1 MPLYKYKAK
10 NLDGKVIKG
19 KIDIENSEELRKLLR
34 ERGFFLVDYEDSGM
48 SINIDLGMFRKI
60 PKKDIS
66 IFCREMYFSLTSG
79 ISIVQSLEIVKE
91 QIENKKLKNIL
102 YNVFDDIKRGRM
114 LSDAF
119 KQYDDLPNLFIYML
133 QVGEETGR
141 LDEIIGNL
149 ADYYNNQYKQ
159 EKKIKNA
166 LIYPKFLLCFSL
178 IVVSILVAFVVPI
191 FVQNL
196 LSANEVLP
204 VPTKIVIWIS
214 SFIKNKWMYII
225 AFLIVI
231 SILKIFILNKNKKYV
246 YFKDRF
252 IVNSKFIRT
261 ISMQIFTSRFART
274 FSILFGGGVNV
285 TRCIEICADVIG
297 NEFIKSR
304 LLQSKE
310 FISNGSSIAE
320 GLGMENTF
328 PKMLIQSI
336 RVGEESGTVE
346 EILKKASEFYDS
358 EANFALEKLSNLVE
372 PIMIIL
378 LAFLVGF
385 VVISLVLPIFS
396 MYDAVK

>member
-141 LDEIIGNL
+141 LDEIMGNL

>member
-19 KIDIENSEELRKLLR
+19 KIEIENSEELRKLLR

-119 KQYDDLPNLFIYML
+119 KQYDDLPNLFIYMI

-141 LDEIIGNL
+141 LDEIMGNL

-320 GLGMENTF
+320 GLDMENTF

>member
-1 MPLYKYKAK
+1 
-10 NLDGKVIKG
+10 
-19 KIDIENSEELRKLLR
+19 
-34 ERGFFLVDYEDSGM
+34 
-48 SINIDLGMFRKI
+48 
-60 PKKDIS
+60 
-66 IFCREMYFSLTSG
+66 
-79 ISIVQSLEIVKE
+79 
-91 QIENKKLKNIL
+91 
-102 YNVFDDIKRGRM
+102 
-114 LSDAF
+114 
-119 KQYDDLPNLFIYML
+119 ML

-141 LDEIIGNL
+141 LDEVMGNL

-231 SILKIFILNKNKKYV
+231 SILKIFILNKNKKYI

>member
-141 LDEIIGNL
+141 LDEVMGNL

-231 SILKIFILNKNKKYV
+231 SILKIFILNKNKKYI

>member
-34 ERGFFLVDYEDSGM
+34 ERGFFLVDYEDSEM

-141 LDEIIGNL
+141 LDEIMGNL

>member
-141 LDEIIGNL
+141 LDEVMGNL

-166 LIYPKFLLCFSL
+166 LIYPKFLLYFSL

>member
-34 ERGFFLVDYEDSGM
+34 ERGFFLVDYEDSEM

>member
-141 LDEIIGNL
+141 LDEVMGNL